1 MVSVSFALCQLPSV
15 VGAIVNNS
23 SLVLEKRRAL
33 AGRTDMLI
41 FPECFISGYPADD
54 LWLRPSFIEACH
66 TAVQGIAAQTKPGDP
81 ALLFGC
87 PWREADGRL
96 YNVALLIEGS
106 TVQVVARK
114 HILPNTGVF
123 DEKRYFTPGGL
134 PDVLSWRGIRLGII
148 ICEDLWHPEPA
159 AHLRGQ
165 GAELLITLN
174 ASPWDIGKHQER
186 LSVAR
191 TAGLPLLYTNLLA
204 GQDDVVFDGGGFAMD
219 GQGRVLSELPLFTE
233 ATASFSWISNTLKAL
248 TVFSA
253 PLTHWASVYQAL
265 VFGLQEHARNNGFSK
280 AVLGLSGGMDSALV
294 AALAAD
300 ALGAGN
306 VATVMLPTQF
316 TSTAS
321 FEDAALV
328 ANNLG
333 TAHKVVPIDGVL
345 AASHTALPGLTGTA
359 AENIQARVRGT
370 LLMGISNQEGRL
382 LLATG
387 NKSEFSTG
395 YTTLYGDMCGGYAP
409 LKDVYKTDVYALA
422 RWRNEQS
429 PVFPE
434 RLLCRAPSAELRDD
448 QRDEDT
454 LPPYPVLDNVL
465 KALVER
471 EESPEHLLAAGYP
484 EALVRKTAA
493 LLHASEHKRRQSPPG
508 PKVSRRALGRE
519 RRFPVTYVAA
529 Y

>member
-1 MVSVSFALCQLPSV
+1 MLPASFTICQVRSV
-15 VGAIVNNS
+15 VGAIAYNRDTI
-23 SLVLEKRRAL
+23 LERRRAL
-33 AGRTDMLI
+33 AGKTDMII

-66 TAVQGIAAQTKPGDP
+66 HAVRHIAAQTQPGDP
-81 ALLFGC
+81 AVLLGC
-87 PWREADGRL
+87 PWREPDGRL
-96 YNVALLIEGS
+96 SNAALLIDGS
-106 TVQVVARK
+106 VVQVVARK

-123 DEKRYFTPGGL
+123 DEQRYFTLGGL
-134 PDVLSWRGIRLGII
+134 PDVVLWKGIRLGVL
-148 ICEDLWHPEPA
+148 ICEDLWHRGPA
-159 AHLRGQ
+159 AHLRAQ
-165 GAELLITLN
+165 GTDLLITLN
-174 ASPWDIGKHQER
+174 ASPWNVGKHEER
-186 LSVAR
+186 LTVAR
-191 TAGLPLLYTNLLA
+191 KAGLPLLYANLLA
-204 GQDDVVFDGGGFAMD
+204 GQDDVVFDGGGFALG
-219 GQGRVLSELPLFTE
+219 GQEDILSELPLFSET
-233 ATASFSWISNTLKAL
+233 TAHFLWDKKNLKTL
-248 TVFSA
+248 T
-253 PLTHWASVYQAL
+253 PLSVRLKHWASIYRAL
-265 VFGLQEHARNNGFSK
+265 VFGLEEHARNNGFSK
-280 AVLGLSGGMDSALV
+280 VVLGLSGGMDSALV

-300 ALGAGN
+300 ALGAKN
-306 VATVMLPTQF
+306 VATVMLPTKF
-316 TSTAS
+316 TSRVS
-321 FEDAALV
+321 LEDAALV
-328 ANNLG
+328 AENLG
-333 TAHKVVPIDGVL
+333 AAHKVVPIDAVL
-345 AASHTALPGLTGTA
+345 AASDAALPSLTGTA
-359 AENIQARVRGT
+359 AENIQARVRGM
-370 LLMGISNQEGRL
+370 LLMAISNQQNRL

-471 EESPEHLLAAGYP
+471 EESQEQLLIAGYP
-484 EALVRKTAA
+484 EAIVRKTAA

-519 RRFPVTYVAA
+519 RRFPVTYAAA